1 MFDKRLM
8 EMCPESRK
16 YILGNILLQF
26 LELCANAV
34 MIITIAFSIQRIY
47 NDHRKAKSIDG
58 TIDFAAKRQV
68 WQRTIL

>member
-47 NDHRKAKSIDG
+47 EQAWGMGELALPAR
-58 TIDFAAKRQV
+58 
-68 WQRTIL
+68 